1 MTPHS
6 HSVVQEPLTYLENKV
21 IQYRVIEPNS
31 LGVKQLRSNKEVKPR
46 SQKQIKGP
54 RTLDRAYIEAE
65 KARIAAAEVLEAEKV
80 AKRDAR
86 KLAKEI
92 KAAKAKEHQEGLTRI
107 REGTQ
112 DPRGCGHA
120 NLVRSRASRNS
131 KYNAEG
137 ADLRRLELGMT
148 FLGLCGRYPP

>member
-65 KARIAAAEVLEAEKV
+65 KARIAAAEVLEVEKA
-80 AKRDAR
+80 AKCDAR

-92 KAAKAKEHQEGLTRI
+92 KAAKAKEHQEGLTTI

-112 DPRGCGHA
+112 DPRGRGRA
-120 NLVRSRASRNS
+120 NLVRSGTQNIMPRGRIGTRNDIFRS
-131 KYNAEG
+131 
-137 ADLRRLELGMT
+137 L
-148 FLGLCGRYPP
+148 

>member
-6 HSVVQEPLTYLENKV
+6 RSVAQESLTYLECKV
-21 IQYRVIEPNS
+21 SQYRVSELNS
-31 LGVKQLRSNKEVKPR
+31 LGVKQLRSNKEVKPH

-54 RTLDRAYIEAE
+54 RTLDQAYIEAE
-65 KARIAAAEVLEAEKV
+65 KAVIAAAEVLEAEKV

-92 KAAKAKEHQEGLTRI
+92 KAAKAKEHQEGLTTI

-112 DPRGCGHA
+112 DPRGRGRA
-120 NLVRSRASRNS
+120 NLVRSGTQNIMPRGRIGTRNDIFRS
-131 KYNAEG
+131 
-137 ADLRRLELGMT
+137 L
-148 FLGLCGRYPP
+148 